1 MEIIW
6 REAGESK
13 IHDDLHRPP
22 TYGQQH
28 TMNAGNNNPP
38 DHSSPPTAKT
48 ITFIRHGVALH
59 NICDENGAKPNLHG
73 PKFTDSPLTRR
84 GELQAQQLGERL
96 RRKGLVH
103 HYREDTVGGG
113 GIGEDSTA
121 GGRLS
126 SDAVALDGDGMD
138 VDEACNNNNN
148 NNTEDSSTIELVIC
162 SPLTRC
168 LQTASLIF
176 PSYFVS
182 SRPSSDTYTYTTEDA
197 RIGTYVLDRY
207 CCVFCHADVR
217 EAHGK
222 NYSDKR
228 R

>member
-1 MEIIW
+1 MH
-6 REAGESK
+6 RYR
-13 IHDDLHRPP
+13 DD
-22 TYGQQH
+22 
-28 TMNAGNNNPP
+28 
-38 DHSSPPTAKT
+38 TA
-48 ITFIRHGVALH
+48 
-59 NICDENGAKPNLHG
+59 
-73 PKFTDSPLTRR
+73 
-84 GELQAQQLGERL
+84 
-96 RRKGLVH
+96 
-103 HYREDTVGGG
+103 GGG
-113 GIGEDSTA
+113 GNGEDSTA

-138 VDEACNNNNN
+138 VDEACNNNNNNNN

-176 PSYFVS
+176 PSYFMI
-182 SRPSSDTYTYTTEDA
+182 SRPSSDTYTYTTIDA
-197 RIGTYVLDRY
+197 RIGTFVLDRN
-207 CCVFCHADVR
+207 CSVFCHADVR

>member
-1 MEIIW
+1 
-6 REAGESK
+6 
-13 IHDDLHRPP
+13 
-22 TYGQQH
+22 
-28 TMNAGNNNPP
+28 MNADNNYPP
-38 DHSSPPTAKT
+38 AHFSLLTAKT
-48 ITFIRHGVALH
+48 ITLIRHGVALH
-59 NICDENGAKPNLHG
+59 NICDENGAKPNLHD

-103 HYREDTVGGG
+103 RYRDDTADGGG
-113 GIGEDSTA
+113 NGEDSTAGA

-138 VDEACNNNNN
+138 VDEACNNNN

-176 PSYFVS
+176 PSYFMI
-182 SRPSSDTYTYTTEDA
+182 SRPSSDTYRTIDA
-197 RIGTYVLDRY
+197 RIGTYVLDIN
-207 CCVFCHADVR
+207 CSVFCHADVR
-217 EAHGK
+217 EAYGK